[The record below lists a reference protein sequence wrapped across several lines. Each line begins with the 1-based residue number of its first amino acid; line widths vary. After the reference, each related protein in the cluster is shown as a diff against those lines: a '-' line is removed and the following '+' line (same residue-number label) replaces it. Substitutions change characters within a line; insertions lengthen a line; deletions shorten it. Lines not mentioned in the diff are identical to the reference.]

1 VEKGGIYKMRT
12 SRLDTPHIKHEVA
25 KRLATAEV
33 IKKFSSSLA
42 LDKPDYETEKDKT
55 ESS

>member
-42 LDKPDYETEKDKT
+42 LDKPDHETEEDKT